1 MRLYALVTPFLMTAI
16 ACTPAAPNPTAP
28 QAAAVNT
35 ATAVPQTAEARAEL
49 PTVAFPA
56 ITSNSPSTPM
66 PNGHFDA
73 KLLEFAKSAAPK
85 NTILGAS
92 VIRDVLLMATLGAKG
107 KTESELR
114 ETLGVKATD
123 TIKASLSGTAF
134 GDAEVLASSRVW
146 LSRDYSAMP
155 DYTTKVK
162 DGFGASFGEFD
173 RTKTESARAS
183 INQWVSTQ
191 TKTKIS
197 ELLPSG
203 SITPQTA
210 AVLTSAIYL
219 NAAWETQFTAA
230 GTAEEPF
237 MASANAPPVKVP
249 MMRRVGSMKHAEV
262 AGNVLVELAYKN
274 STLVMDAILPKK
286 GANAVDAESLDALL
300 AKAEPHMI
308 ALGLPRTKLRYA
320 QEITPALQ
328 SLGIREAFS
337 QKADF
342 AGMLAGRGAPPLK
355 IDAVHTSTFL
365 SINETG
371 TEAAAAAAAVI
382 GIRSAPRV
390 DVIVTFDR
398 PFYAFI
404 RDRKSGAILF
414 AAWIQNPAG

>member
-1 MRLYALVTPFLMTAI
+1 MTAI
-16 ACTPAAPNPTAP
+16 ACTPAAPNLKAT
-28 QAAAVNT
+28 QAGNT
-35 ATAVPQTAEARAEL
+35 ATTTTSTAPHSEAEL

-56 ITSNSPSTPM
+56 VTSDTPSTPM
-66 PNGHFDA
+66 PRGHFDA
-73 KLLEFAKSAAPK
+73 KLLELAKRAATEK
-85 NTILGAS
+85 NTLLGTA
-92 VIRDVLLMATLGAKG
+92 VIRDAMLMATLGAKG

-114 ETLGVKATD
+114 EALGVKTD
-123 TIKASLSGTAF
+123 EAIKATLAGATF
-134 GDAEVLASSRVW
+134 GAAEVLIASRVW
-146 LSRDYSAMP
+146 LNRESPIAPEYAAN
-155 DYTTKVK
+155 VK
-162 DGFGASFGEFD
+162 NTFGASFGEFD
-173 RTKTESARAS
+173 RTKTEAARAS
-183 INQWVSTQ
+183 INQWVSAQ
-191 TKTKIS
+191 TKTKIP

-210 AVLTSAIYL
+210 AVLTSALYL

-230 GTAEEPF
+230 GTTEEPF
-237 MASANAPPVKVP
+237 TATANAPPVKVP
-249 MMRRVGSMKHAEV
+249 MMRRVGSMKHSEV
-262 AGNVLVELAYKN
+262 AGNVLVELAYKD
-274 STLVMDAILPKK
+274 SSLVMDAILPKK
-286 GANAVDAESLDALL
+286 GVSALDAESLDALL

-320 QEITPALQ
+320 QELTPALQ

-342 AGMLAGRGAPPLK
+342 GGILAGRAAPPLK

-365 SINETG
+365 SINESG

-404 RDRKSGAILF
+404 RDSKTGTILF
-414 AAWIQNPAG
+414 AAWIQNPAN